1 MWPFTKR
8 RSAEIRADTEQMA
21 DIDTSTKEG
30 QLLRAALAGETALTI
45 DQAIQIPAVAACV
58 RLISD
63 TVSMVPFRLY
73 QIDQDDVKL
82 KELPEDPR
90 VALINQDPHDTLDA
104 VQLKKQLVRDYL
116 LDKGGYAYL
125 DKVGNRVRSIRYV
138 EPGFVSF
145 NWNADPIFKDY
156 DILVNGRSFQP
167 HQFIK
172 ILRNTKDGYK
182 GVGIVEEQAGPLMV
196 AYRILTF
203 QDTLMQTGGL
213 KKGFV
218 KSPKHLTDVAIKAL
232 KDAWARLFSSKSEN
246 VVVLN
251 DGLEFQES
259 SESSTEMQINENV
272 NTLTKQICEIF
283 GVPVQMLN
291 REVGTASEE
300 DRIVFIQYC
309 IQPILTA
316 IENALNRVLLL
327 ESEKGKYKWAAD
339 TSEFTKADVLKRYQA
354 YELACKNGFM
364 QIDEVRYKENMAP
377 LGLDF
382 VKLGLQDVLYYPD
395 KDGMTFVPNMNQVGG
410 IKLAMEDREEA
421 KKQKEAEIEALKQKP
436 ENPAPNGQENAQNN
450 PESDQTDPENAQNEQ
465 NSDQK
470 EKEEPEG
477 GDEE

>member
-1 MWPFTKR
+1 MWPFTKKPQKEEVR
-8 RSAEIRADTEQMA
+8 AESWA
-21 DIDTSTKEG
+21 DIDTTTREG
-30 QLLRAALAGETALTI
+30 QLLRAALTGESVLTI
-45 DQAIQIPAVAACV
+45 DQALQIPAVAACV

-63 TVSMVPFRLY
+63 TVSMVPFKLY
-73 QIDQDDVKL
+73 KMDQEEVKL
-82 KELPEDPR
+82 QEIPEDPR
-90 VALINQDPHDTLDA
+90 VALINQDPKDTLDA
-104 VQLKKQLVRDYL
+104 VQLKRQLVRDYL
-116 LDKGGYAYL
+116 LDKGGYAYI
-125 DKVGNRVRSIRYV
+125 DKVGNRIRSIRYV

-156 DILVNGRSFQP
+156 DILVNGKTYQP
-167 HQFIK
+167 YQFIK
-172 ILRNTKDGYK
+172 ILRNTKDGYR
-182 GVGIVEEQAGPLMV
+182 GIGIVEEQAGPLRV
-196 AYRILTF
+196 AWRTLNF
-203 QDTLMQTGGL
+203 QDTLMQTGGM

-232 KDAWARLFSSKSEN
+232 KDAWMRLFSSNSEN

-259 SESSTEMQINENV
+259 SESSAEMQINENV
-272 NTLTKQICEIF
+272 NTSTKQICEIF
-283 GVPVQMLN
+283 GVPPQMLN

-300 DRIVFIQYC
+300 DRLLFIQYC

-316 IENALNRVLLL
+316 IETALNRVLLL

-395 KDGMTFVPNMNQVGG
+395 QDGMTFVPNMNQVGG

-421 KKQKEAEIEALKQKP
+421 KKLKEAEIEAMKQA
-436 ENPAPNGQENAQNN
+436 PAA
-450 PESDQTDPENAQNEQ
+450 
-465 NSDQK
+465 
-470 EKEEPEG
+470 EPEPEPAAEPEPEPEETPAEG
-477 GDEE
+477 GEVDADRDQE

>member
-1 MWPFTKR
+1 MITEVSAADCQLFADSIITVKQVKATMW
-8 RSAEIRADTEQMA
+8 
-21 DIDTSTKEG
+21 
-30 QLLRAALAGETALTI
+30 
-45 DQAIQIPAVAACV
+45 
-58 RLISD
+58 
-63 TVSMVPFRLY
+63 
-73 QIDQDDVKL
+73 
-82 KELPEDPR
+82 
-90 VALINQDPHDTLDA
+90 
-104 VQLKKQLVRDYL
+104 
-116 LDKGGYAYL
+116 
-125 DKVGNRVRSIRYV
+125 
-138 EPGFVSF
+138 
-145 NWNADPIFKDY
+145 
-156 DILVNGRSFQP
+156 RSF
-167 HQFIK
+167 
-172 ILRNTKDGYK
+172 RNTKDGYK

-232 KDAWARLFSSKSEN
+232 KDAWARLFSSRSEN

-436 ENPAPNGQENAQNN
+436 ENPAPSGQENAQNN
-450 PESDQTDPENAQNEQ
+450 PESDQIDPESDQNEQ
-465 NSDQK
+465 DPDRNEK
-470 EKEEPEG
+470 EKPEG

>member
-1 MWPFTKR
+1 MWPFTR
-8 RSAEIRADTEQMA
+8 REQIRADTEEQTA
-21 DIDTSTKEG
+21 DIDTSTAEG
-30 QLLRAALAGETALTI
+30 QLLKAQLEASGQMTI
-45 DQAIQIPAVAACV
+45 DKALMIPAVAACV
-58 RLISD
+58 RMISD

-73 QIDQDDVKL
+73 KIDQDSIQLEEVKD
-82 KELPEDPR
+82 DPR
-90 VALINQDPHDTLDA
+90 VALVNLDPKDTLDA
-104 VQLKKQLVRDYL
+104 VQFKKALVRDYL
-116 LDKGGYAYL
+116 LDKGGYAYI
-125 DKVGNRVRSIRYV
+125 DRVGNRIRSLRYV
-138 EPGFVSF
+138 EPGYVSF
-145 NWNADPIFKDY
+145 SWNADPIFKDY
-156 DILVNGRSFQP
+156 DILVNGQSFQP

-182 GVGIVEEQAGPLMV
+182 GVGIVEEQSEPLMV
-196 AYRILTF
+196 AYRILGF
-203 QDTLMQTGGL
+203 QDTLLQTGGA

-218 KSPKHLTDVAIKAL
+218 KSPRHLTDVAIKAL
-232 KDAWARLFSSKSEN
+232 KDAWARLYSSKSEN

-259 SESSTEMQINENV
+259 SESSTEMQVNENT

-327 ESEKGKYKWAAD
+327 ESEKDSYKWAAD

-354 YELACKNGFM
+354 YELASKNGFM
-364 QIDEVRYKENMAP
+364 QIDEIRYRENLPP

-382 VKLGLQDVLYYPD
+382 VKLGLQDVLYYPK
-395 KDGMTFVPNMNQVGG
+395 KDGMTFVPNMNAVGG
-410 IKLAMEDREEA
+410 IDLAMEDRKEA
-421 KKQKEAEIEALKQKP
+421 KKQKEAEIEALKTPP
-436 ENPAPNGQENAQNN
+436 EPQPAPQGDPDPAPIKENN
-450 PESDQTDPENAQNEQ
+450 D
-465 NSDQK
+465 
-470 EKEEPEG
+470 EEAEG